1 MDRCALTSPVV
12 ELRAD
17 SVQAFAGD
25 SSHLDNLAFALLFNV
40 DATTIRKRVQCAPL
54 ELRDIHE

>member
-17 SVQAFAGD
+17 GVQAFAGD
-25 SSHLDNLAFALLFNV
+25 SSHLDNLAFTVLF
-40 DATTIRKRVQCAPL
+40 DAAATRERVQRALL